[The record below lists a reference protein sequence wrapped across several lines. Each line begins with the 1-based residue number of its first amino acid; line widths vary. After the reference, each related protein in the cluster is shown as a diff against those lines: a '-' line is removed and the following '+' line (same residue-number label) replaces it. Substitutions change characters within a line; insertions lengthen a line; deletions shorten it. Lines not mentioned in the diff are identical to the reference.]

1 VKSNRTEQTMAA
13 NINVVN
19 IINNYPYD
27 EPGVD
32 EEHERNV
39 HRIINNNGYILNRP
53 GNEGYYTRSHHFQ
66 TTNEWDAI
74 FDHLTGHPHAL
85 HDTSGFIYDLSF
97 GGRVADHESFP
108 EIIYIPLPSNE
119 PGFRRC
125 ILHVEEFDTATN
137 ALTGRYIPVVVK
149 HHVNHPFTQAVT
161 RLFEVETR
169 SQPFY
174 QTKQQLLMLT
184 SNGDGNGNGDE
195 WIQTMCEQFRPPGND
210 FAAFE
215 EMLFPAA
222 PHILP
227 DPALVIRANR
237 EVRIPDY
244 DDDPIEAQA
253 AYTWWRNIVYP
264 RGAMVQERREMYAT
278 FAAEQINMHR
288 YSRLQ
293 WARDFP
299 NRPNPIELPHNFE
312 HDGNEREEH
321 VRENNPVDRNA
332 ALQNLANAFIQV
344 LYNAQTNDERARI
357 AGMEVR
363 LRAPQNQNEPQGEP
377 VPAHPVNRV
386 LNWEV

>member
-1 VKSNRTEQTMAA
+1 
-13 NINVVN
+13 
-19 IINNYPYD
+19 
-27 EPGVD
+27 
-32 EEHERNV
+32 
-39 HRIINNNGYILNRP
+39 
-53 GNEGYYTRSHHFQ
+53 
-66 TTNEWDAI
+66 
-74 FDHLTGHPHAL
+74 
-85 HDTSGFIYDLSF
+85 
-97 GGRVADHESFP
+97 
-108 EIIYIPLPSNE
+108 
-119 PGFRRC
+119 
-125 ILHVEEFDTATN
+125 
-137 ALTGRYIPVVVK
+137 
-149 HHVNHPFTQAVT
+149 
-161 RLFEVETR
+161 
-169 SQPFY
+169 
-174 QTKQQLLMLT
+174 MLT
-184 SNGDGNGNGDE
+184 SSHGDGDGDGE
-195 WIQTMCEQFRPPGND
+195 QWIQTMCEQFRPPGND

-215 EMLFPAA
+215 EMNFPAA

-312 HDGNEREEH
+312 HDGNERGEH

-357 AGMEVR
+357 AATEVR

-377 VPAHPVNRV
+377 APAHPVNRV
-386 LNWEV
+386 LELD